1 MSTLSICVIWHVY
14 ELTRLQKYESSFFG
28 KLLVAFS
35 ALSLICYFTRII
47 VVTLGSDPPDI
58 DLFSESVI
66 SYATRWG
73 VMASDVLTFMA
84 INGYYMEKSWTSEKK
99 YLSTELMSAKKS
111 LHLIRN

>member
-14 ELTRLQKYESSFFG
+14 ELTRLQKYESSFG

-99 YLSTELMSAKKS
+99 YLSTELMSAKN
-111 LHLIRN
+111 HCT